1 MMYSLRDCHFCG
13 SDLDTT
19 TYIDYF
25 FCYCENE
32 YAVALLGE
40 DKYETRFVCGDY
52 KFYIYQ
58 DSSDII
64 DMSHFSV
71 CYGHSKIHIDAPLL
85 ITKDNY
91 LSMIDRV
98 KKLVI
103 FS

>member
-1 MMYSLRDCHFCG
+1 MYSLKNCHFCG
-13 SDLDTT
+13 SELNTT
-19 TYIDYF
+19 TYIDF
-25 FCYCENE
+25 LFCYCKNE
-32 YAVALLGE
+32 YAITLLGK

-64 DMSHFSV
+64 DMSRFSV
-71 CYGHSKIHIDAPLL
+71 INGHSKIHIDAPLL
-85 ITKDNY
+85 ITIDNY
-91 LSMIDRV
+91 LSVIDKL